1 MTPQFKRVLEAAVW
15 FVVGFVT
22 HMLLI
27 HFHNHPG

>member
-1 MTPQFKRVLEAAVW
+1 MLKAALW